1 MQWGSALVWPGG
13 VAEAAD
19 GGDTRVTAL
28 REAFE
33 ETSLLFDARGYVV
46 HVPNREEA
54 RKSVHADASK
64 FGLLANDLRLPLPV
78 AALKFLAHW
87 TTPVAEKKRFNTFF
101 YLAQIHGADAKKSL
115 QVDASES
122 SQMVWL
128 TPRDVLQKFAE
139 GRVNLAPPQWF
150 LLQQLSRFDS
160 VEAALASV
168 SQMQRVEHIAPTL
181 AIDDQARPVI
191 ALPGDELNDVADNA
205 DAALASRSGLR
216 RRIVLS
222 VDASDPQ
229 KRAYDFECNVP
240 QLQSFALDSF
250 KALSH
255 TSRAKL

>member
-181 AIDDQARPVI
+181 AIDDQSRPVI

-222 VDASDPQ
+222 ADASDPQ